1 MIMDEAQSDGFNIFG
16 VLDQV
21 KHYWKKI
28 RWYVPVCLALGL
40 VVGGYLYYKKSQ
52 ETIQYYGKTTFM
64 LSSDDIAS
72 GGGLSSALGIMLPGS
87 GDAGGNKVI
96 LLELLKS
103 HRMIE
108 QALLSTAEVDG
119 NNDLLI
125 NHYIQLAGY
134 RDAWKGDQQWENYSY
149 PIDYMPDSIEIRDAF
164 LRNAAINIATSYT
177 PEKTEAGIFEIEFIH
192 ENEEFAKA
200 FLDNLVITIIDYYT
214 EKKTAKAR
222 VIFQYAKNRH
232 DELYGR
238 MNGQQ
243 RSLAR
248 MQDKTSEFVFVEDRV
263 PQMLVSRDIEATSG
277 MLEEASKSL
286 AAARMSLV
294 QETPYIQVIDDV
306 RMPLT
311 PIVPKKE
318 KYGAIGLAGGFVG
331 SLILL
336 VGIFVGLDFLK
347 KQKQAYQS
355 SRP

>member
-1 MIMDEAQSDGFNIFG
+1 MEEIQSEKFNVFG

-21 KHYWKKI
+21 KYYWKKI

-40 VVGGYLYYKKSQ
+40 VVGGFLYYKKSQ
-52 ETIQYYGKTTFM
+52 ETIKYYGKTTFM

-72 GGGLSSALGIMLPGS
+72 GGSLSSALGIMLPGS

-108 QALLSTAEVDG
+108 KALLSAAKVNG
-119 NNDLLI
+119 KSDLLI

-134 RDAWKGDQQWENYSY
+134 RDAWKGDEQWENYTY
-149 PIDYMPDSIEIRDAF
+149 REDYIPDSIEIRDAF
-164 LRNAAINIATSYT
+164 LRDAAINIATSYT
-177 PEKTEAGIFEIEFIH
+177 PEKTEAGIFEIKFIH

-200 FLDNLVITIIDYYT
+200 FLDNLVVTIIDYYT

-238 MNGQQ
+238 MKGQQ

-263 PQMLVSRDIEATSG
+263 PQMVVTRDIEGTAA
-277 MLEEASKSL
+277 MLEESAKSV

-311 PIVPKKE
+311 TIVPEKE
-318 KYGAIGLAGGFVG
+318 KYGAIGLAGGFMG

-336 VGIFVGLDFLK
+336 IGIFFGLDYLK
-347 KQKQAYQS
+347 KQKYKS
-355 SRP
+355 TIL